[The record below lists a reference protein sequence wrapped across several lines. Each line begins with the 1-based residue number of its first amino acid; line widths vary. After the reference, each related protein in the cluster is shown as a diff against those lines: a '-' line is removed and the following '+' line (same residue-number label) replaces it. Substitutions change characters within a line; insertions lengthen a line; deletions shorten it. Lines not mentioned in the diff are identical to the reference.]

1 MADYIS
7 KEKKIELEKELHE
20 LETVKRKEIIE
31 ALEYA
36 KSLGDLSENAEY
48 HAAREAQGK
57 LQTRIEEIQMTLK
70 NSTIVEKKI
79 SNMVDIGASVAI
91 LKVSD
96 KSERTFTIVGEAEAD
111 MAQGKLSFKSP
122 LGSALM
128 GAKVGE
134 VVKFE
139 SPSGEIE
146 YKIVSIS

>member
-7 KEKKIELEKELHE
+7 KEKKIELEAELHE

-79 SNMVDIGASVAI
+79 SNMIDIGASVAI
-91 LKVSD
+91 SKVSD

-146 YKIVSIS
+146 YRIVSIS